1 MFDSMSLW
9 IGGLGAGVV
18 LGRGGGGGSQSEGGV
33 DVIVSFF
40 FCGCP
45 RVNVEDGMEE
55 DRVGG
60 AGGREYDSS
69 WQDVVSQGQCH
80 CGCGV
85 EVGGGGG
92 GGGDGAGG
100 GVCFPVP
107 NSQHLLRQN
116 RQGGGMVSGEDGWG
130 GEGEGGG
137 LEGEVDKWRP
147 LLVRRVWTGGSTDSA
162 EGVGGC
168 VRERAGEGAGVGEEG
183 KEGEGGRRG
192 DLSVTAH
199 GHRVRMVWG
208 RRGPAGT
215 HSEDS
220 ALQWFY
226 LVHLPE
232 H

>member
-9 IGGLGAGVV
+9 IGGLGTGVV
-18 LGRGGGGGSQSEGGV
+18 WGRGGGGGSQSEWGV

-45 RVNVEDGMEE
+45 RVNVEDGIEE
-55 DRVGG
+55 DSVGG
-60 AGGREYDSS
+60 AGDGGEDGGGGVGGREYDSS

-85 EVGGGGG
+85 ELGG

-107 NSQHLLRQN
+107 TPQHLLRQN
-116 RQGGGMVSGEDGWG
+116 GQGGGMVSGADGWG

-137 LEGEVDKWRP
+137 LEGELDKWRP
-147 LLVRRVWTGGSTDSA
+147 LLVRRVWTGGSKDSA

-168 VRERAGEGAGVGEEG
+168 AQERAGEGVGVGEEG

-199 GHRVRMVWG
+199 GHRVRMVLG
-208 RRGPAGT
+208 RRDPAGT
-215 HSEDS
+215 HSENS
-220 ALQWFY
+220 ALQ
-226 LVHLPE
+226 
-232 H
+232 